1 MDKKSTFKTGLVLGA
16 VLGGI
21 AAFFLSPK
29 TGKEN
34 RDLAREKF
42 DQLRNMLKDKKIDEI
57 VTEIYGK
64 ASDEGKKL
72 YVTARKELDA
82 KLDDMKDIIG
92 EVDKKKYI
100 SLVEEVMDR
109 VQNETEATKDRIMKL
124 QEYLVKRWDKAQTMA
139 QKDATMVVEDVE
151 DKVVKK
157 K

>member
-42 DQLRNMLKDKKIDEI
+42 DQLRKMLQDKKIDEI

-72 YVTARKELDA
+72 YVTARKELDV
-82 KLDDMKDIIG
+82 KLEDMKDIIG

-100 SLVEEVMDR
+100 TLVQEVMDR
-109 VQNETEATKDRIMKL
+109 VQDETEATKDRVMKL

-139 QKDATMVVEDVE
+139 QKDASMVVEDVE
-151 DKVVKK
+151 DKVAKK